1 KDKIY
6 YIKKWL
12 IFTLV
17 IGMLASLTACGASEA
32 VDGVSNA
39 EPTTTVSETTTTTE
53 STTETTVQ
61 STTVTTTTTTTS
73 TTTTTTIK
81 PTTKRTTTK
90 ATTQTTQKPQPTTVP
105 TTKATTAPVTTDQP
119 SIGGFTFGEVAG
131 YSYKSDYL
139 GLGCQ
144 LDNVWHVASRV
155 EILEMNGFATDIT
168 DAELEQKIAE
178 TKLLY
183 DLYATSEGG
192 ESITVIVERSD
203 PATLATLD
211 LNDLY
216 TQLIPTYETIFENM
230 GASSV
235 KSAITTVTVDG
246 KDYVGMDLTIT
257 MPNTTI
263 YETQFAFICDTYLV
277 SVTVATPMSYRLDD
291 LLDTFYHL

>member
-1 KDKIY
+1 MKQ
-6 YIKKWL
+6 WL

-17 IGMLASLTACGASEA
+17 IGVLASLTACGASEA

-39 EPTTTVSETTTTTE
+39 EPTTTVSETSTTTE
-53 STTETTVQ
+53 SRTETTVT

-73 TTTTTTIK
+73 TTTTTK
-81 PTTKRTTTK
+81 KTTTK
-90 ATTQTTQKPQPTTVP
+90 ATTQTTQKPQPTTMP
-105 TTKATTAPVTTDQP
+105 TTKATTTLAADQP
-119 SIGGFTFGEVAG
+119 STGGFTFGEVTQD
-131 YSYKSDYL
+131 SYKSDYL

-155 EILEMNGFATDIT
+155 EVLEMNGFATDIT
-168 DAELEQKIAE
+168 DADLEQKIAE

-192 ESITVIVERSD
+192 ESITVVVERSD

-216 TQLIPTYETIFENM
+216 TRLIPTYETMFKNM
-230 GASSV
+230 GASSIN
-235 KSAITTVTVDG
+235 SEITTVTVDG
-246 KDYVGMDLTIT
+246 KEYVGMDLTIH

-263 YETQFAFICDTYLV
+263 YETQFSFICDTYLV
-277 SVTVATPMSYRLDD
+277 SVTVATPMSFRLDD

>member
-1 KDKIY
+1 M
-6 YIKKWL
+6 KKWL
-12 IFTLV
+12 VFTLV
-17 IGMLASLTACGASEA
+17 IGMLASLAACGTSEA
-32 VDGVSNA
+32 VDSVSDA
-39 EPTTTVSETTTTTE
+39 DPTTTVNETTTTTE
-53 STTETTVQ
+53 STTETTVE

-119 SIGGFTFGEVAG
+119 STGGFTFGEVTQG
-131 YSYKSDYL
+131 SYKSDYL

-144 LDNVWHVASRV
+144 LDSVWTLASRE
-155 EILEMNGFATDIT
+155 EILELNGFATDIT
-168 DAELEQKIAE
+168 DVELEQKIAE

-183 DLYATSEGG
+183 DLYATSDWD

-216 TQLIPTYETIFENM
+216 TQLIPVYETMFENM
-230 GASSV
+230 GASSIN
-235 KSAITTVTVDG
+235 SEITTVTVDG

-263 YETQFAFICDTYLV
+263 YETQFSFVCDTYLV
-277 SVTVATPMSYRLDD
+277 SVTVATHIIYRLDD